1 MTPRTLEFKYVIIA
15 GGGGGLGRAMAEWL
29 ISQGKKIIIVGRTE
43 SKLQSA
49 AQELGHNTT
58 YYVLDTGNIGT
69 IPTFIK

>member
-1 MTPRTLEFKYVIIA
+1 MTPRTLEFKYAIIT
-15 GGGGGLGRAMAEWL
+15 GCDGLGRAVAEWL
-29 ISQGKKIIIVGRTE
+29 LSQGKKIITVGWTE
-43 SKLQSA
+43 SKLQCA